1 MTSKNTPKKVAVLIS
16 PDWPNAAASLSG
28 IMDYAETKPNWRI
41 LHLPPSFLGG
51 PKELWD
57 FEADGAL
64 GYVNSEAE
72 AEICRNRHMPMV
84 SLGSAHLKPGS
95 VPRVL
100 VDNEAIGR
108 MTANHFI
115 ERRFRR
121 LALVRTE
128 DNFNDDVRRH
138 GFLEAAAE
146 AEVSV
151 SLFDVQGTFTSWSAW
166 DAVIERLEQWL
177 RGLTYPVGVVASD
190 DTQARKVLLACRNL
204 KLRVPEDVAVLG
216 VGNNE
221 RICKYCKPKLSSIN
235 MPGYKIGQ
243 EAAKLLDGLMQ
254 GERRPSEDLL
264 VAPGEVSARRSTR
277 VLGIDND
284 HVRTAVLHINAQA
297 GESFGVA
304 HLASLVP
311 VSRRTLETLFREE
324 LGCTPHEF
332 LSRVRVKKAQ
342 VLLVS
347 HPRMMLQ
354 DVATECGFS
363 SSKHLRQVF
372 EARVGKKPMLYRRE
386 HV

>member
-1 MTSKNTPKKVAVLIS
+1 MTSENTPKKVAVLIS

-28 IMDYAETKPNWRI
+28 IMDYAETKPHWRI
-41 LHLPPSFLGG
+41 LHLPQTFVGG

-72 AEICRNRHMPMV
+72 AEICRRRHMPMV
-84 SLGSAHLKPGS
+84 SLGSAHLESGS

-108 MTANHFI
+108 KAASHFI

-121 LALVRTE
+121 LALVRSE
-128 DNFNDDVRRH
+128 GNFNDDVRRR
-138 GFLEAAAE
+138 GFLAAAAE
-146 AEVSV
+146 AEASV
-151 SLFDVQGTFTSWSAW
+151 AMLDIPASFTSWSAW
-166 DAVIERLEQWL
+166 GSVIERLEEWL
-177 RGLTYPVGVVASD
+177 SGLTYPVGVVASD

-216 VGNNE
+216 IGNNE
-221 RICKYCKPKLSSIN
+221 RICKYCKPKLSSIIL
-235 MPGYKIGQ
+235 PGYRIGQ

-254 GERRPSEDLL
+254 GERRPLDDLL
-264 VAPGEVSARRSTR
+264 VAPGDAVARRSTR
-277 VLGIDND
+277 VLGIDNE
-284 HVRTAVLHINAQA
+284 HVRTAVLHINANA
-297 GESFGVA
+297 NEGFGVD

-332 LSRVRVKKAQ
+332 LSRVRVSKAQ
-342 VLLVS
+342 ALLVS
-347 HPRMMLQ
+347 NPRMMLQ
-354 DVATECGFS
+354 DVAAECGFS
-363 SSKHLRQVF
+363 SSKHMRQVF
-372 EARVGKKPMLYRRE
+372 EASIGQKPMLYRRE
-386 HV
+386 HA